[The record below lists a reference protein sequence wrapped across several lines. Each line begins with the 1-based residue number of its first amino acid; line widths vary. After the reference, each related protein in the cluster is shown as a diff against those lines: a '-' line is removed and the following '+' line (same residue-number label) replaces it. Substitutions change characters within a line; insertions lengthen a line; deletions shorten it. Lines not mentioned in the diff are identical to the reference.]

1 MALHFRSILGTLSSQ
16 RNARTA
22 NRPAASDPLRGHQ
35 PEAAPAVDR
44 AGAPADAAGNA
55 GSDWAKEILDLIELE
70 VGAMIRRLERAA
82 NSVAGGAEATAS
94 TLTTIRERT
103 DALIG
108 RTSAAQATATSFSQ
122 AAEQFTL
129 SAHDIAAQVR
139 DARKLADLASTA
151 AEEARLNVARLMAS
165 SAAIGDVVNLIAQIA
180 KQTTLLALN
189 STIEAA
195 RAGPAGTGFA
205 VVATEVKGL
214 AVRTKDATEEI
225 KRKIDALQR
234 DAAGSADAVHRISQ
248 AIEAIRPVFENV
260 NGAIDEQNRTTGE
273 ISNNATS
280 ASQFIVAV
288 ADNAAEIDSATR
300 EAAGHGDDVAS
311 AGKAVATFAQKLRS
325 RCAVLL
331 RQGERED
338 RRKNE
343 RLPCNLKIELRTSNG
358 TITAPV
364 HQISMEGILIGGPD
378 VGRLPEREIVDAT
391 LEAAGPCQ
399 IRVVEYSKAGARAL
413 FERPDAHLGE
423 KIEDI
428 VWSIHEENSEFVT
441 RSLQA
446 GTALAK
452 IFEDGVTGGA
462 ISADDMFDTNY
473 VEIGGT
479 NPLQYR
485 SRILS
490 WAERALPDF
499 QEKFLAENPNLAFC
513 ACLDRNGYLPV
524 HNKMYSHPQRP
535 GDVAWNTANSRNRR
549 IFNDPE
555 GLAASRNLRTYLIQ
569 SYARDMGS
577 GENIMLKEISVPIRV
592 NGRHWGCFRTVW
604 TPHRRGSATS

>member
-1 MALHFRSILGTLSSQ
+1 MGSHFRSIFGSLGSRRGSRTGERQLSSDLPGG
-16 RNARTA
+16 
-22 NRPAASDPLRGHQ
+22 RP
-35 PEAAPAVDR
+35 PEAAPVVDR
-44 AGAPADAAGNA
+44 PAAPAEGGGD
-55 GSDWAKEILDLIELE
+55 SAKEILDLIELE
-70 VGAMIRRLERAA
+70 LGSMIRQLDRAA

-94 TLTTIRERT
+94 TLSTIRQRT

-108 RTSAAQATATSFSQ
+108 HTSAAQATATSFSQ

-129 SAHDIAAQVR
+129 SAHGIATQVR
-139 DARKLADLASTA
+139 DARKLADLASSA
-151 AEEARLNVARLMAS
+151 AAEARLNVDRLRAS
-165 SAAIGDVVNLIAQIA
+165 SAAIGDVVDLIAQIA

-214 AVRTKDATEEI
+214 AGRTKDATEEI

-234 DAAGSADAVHRISQ
+234 DAAGSVDAVHRISQ

-260 NGAIDEQNRTTGE
+260 NGAVDEQNRTTGE
-273 ISNNATS
+273 MSDNAAS

-288 ADNAAEIDSATR
+288 ADNAAEIDGATR
-300 EAAGHGDDVAS
+300 EAAAHGEDVAS
-311 AGKAVATFAQKLRS
+311 AGKAVTTFAQKLKS

-343 RLPCNLKIELRTSNG
+343 RLPCNLKIDLRTSNG
-358 TITAPV
+358 AITAPV
-364 HQISMEGILIGGPD
+364 FQISMEGILIGGPD
-378 VGRLPEREIVDAT
+378 AVRLREREVVEAT
-391 LEAAGPCQ
+391 LDTVGPCR
-399 IRVVEYSKAGARAL
+399 IRVVEHSKAGARAL
-413 FERPDAHLGE
+413 FDRPDPQLSE
-423 KIEDI
+423 KIEDV
-428 VWSIHEENSEFVT
+428 VWSIHEENTEFVT
-441 RSLQA
+441 RTMQA

-452 IFEDGVTGGA
+452 IFEHGVTGGA

-473 VEIGGT
+473 VEIGDT
-479 NPLQYR
+479 NPVQYR
-485 SRILS
+485 SRILP
-490 WAERALPDF
+490 WAEKALPDF
-499 QEKFLAENPNLAFC
+499 QEKFLDENPNLAFC

-555 GLAASRNLRTYLIQ
+555 GLAAGRNLRSYLIQ
-569 SYARDMGS
+569 SYARDMGGGKS
-577 GENIMLKEISVPIRV
+577 IMLKEISVPIRV

-604 TPHRRGSATS
+604 TPHRRSTAAT